1 MRSSSC
7 LMPKPPVQTSGTSLV
22 KPAMT
27 LIGNQ
32 TMANKLLPLLQV
44 YKADRQQNVFLQVA
58 PGKVISWSAFTCCCC
73 CCCCCCCIHPLRVM
87 TALND

>member
-22 KPAMT
+22 KRAMT

-44 YKADRQQNVFLQVA
+44 YKADR
-58 PGKVISWSAFTCCCC
+58 
-73 CCCCCCCIHPLRVM
+73 
-87 TALND
+87 